1 MIEEMYKDPITEAY
15 EEVQEG
21 FVKNAIIGAAIGGAA
36 MMSQQF
42 FDKHKDVAV
51 ERVHPHVV
59 QAEDEIKSLA
69 KTVKSKYKH
78 VSDEFATHVATM
90 AKKHEKATFP
100 KAKDILAIAGIE
112 SSFNPNAKSGLR
124 KDPAIGLTQVRPK
137 TWGIDKNELA
147 TPEQQ
152 IKKGAEILHQYHQR
166 LGGDVEA
173 AVHSYNVGITN
184 FKRQKGLNPKYVE
197 KFKKERE
204 LYD

>member
-1 MIEEMYKDPITEAY
+1 MYKDSITEAY
-15 EEVQEG
+15 DDIQEG
-21 FVKNAIIGAAIGGAA
+21 FVKNAIIGAALGGAA
-36 MMSQQF
+36 MMSQYY
-42 FDKHKDVAV
+42 FDKHKDAAV

-59 QAEDEIKSLA
+59 AAEDEIKSLA

-112 SSFNPNAKSGLR
+112 SSFNPNAKSGLKR
-124 KDPAIGLTQVRPK
+124 DPAIGLTQVRPK
-137 TWGIDKNELA
+137 TWGIDKKDLD
-147 TPEQQ
+147 TPEEQ
-152 IKKGAEILHQYHQR
+152 IKKGAEILHQYHKR
-166 LGGDVEA
+166 LDGDVEG

-184 FKRQKGLNPKYVE
+184 FKKGKGLNPKYVE
-197 KFKKERE
+197 KFKKERS